1 MGTVINCQCL
11 CIASEVGYVLSKSS
25 ASLTMYSRV
34 IMMVKVVAFVRIIHV
49 HSLRGLG
56 ILGKFFSISQTERH
70 SEFGRDTSLV
80 SKKSREIPK
89 SY

>member
-1 MGTVINCQCL
+1 MT
-11 CIASEVGYVLSKSS
+11 
-25 ASLTMYSRV
+25 
-34 IMMVKVVAFVRIIHV
+34 VKVAVSVRIIHV
-49 HSLRGLG
+49 HSLRDPG

-89 SY
+89 AIDMIGTLRKKNYSILM

>member
-1 MGTVINCQCL
+1 
-11 CIASEVGYVLSKSS
+11 
-25 ASLTMYSRV
+25 
-34 IMMVKVVAFVRIIHV
+34 MMVKVVAFVRIIHV

-89 SY
+89 SYWYEGNSEKEKLQYFDVATVSRWR

>member
-1 MGTVINCQCL
+1 MT
-11 CIASEVGYVLSKSS
+11 
-25 ASLTMYSRV
+25 
-34 IMMVKVVAFVRIIHV
+34 VKVAVSVGIIHV
-49 HSLRGLG
+49 HSLKDPG

-89 SY
+89 AIDMSGTLRKKNYSILM

>member
-1 MGTVINCQCL
+1 
-11 CIASEVGYVLSKSS
+11 
-25 ASLTMYSRV
+25 
-34 IMMVKVVAFVRIIHV
+34 MMVKVAAFVRIIHV

-56 ILGKFFSISQTERH
+56 ILGKFFNISQTERH